1 MASMVSLEVRE
12 LSSVVTDDVL
22 YFTAS
27 SVVATIVAASLT
39 QTGKEG
45 SLPACHLLCSRRCGL
60 ALCVSLLPC
69 IAESGKSLLALL

>member
-45 SLPACHLLCSRRCGL
+45 SDRQGGFASCM
-60 ALCVSLLPC
+60 SL
-69 IAESGKSLLALL
+69 IMF